1 MIADAKRQKFLET
14 QRLVFK
20 EKTNFVVR
28 RVKEERFRIEDE
40 KKEFSD
46 AYARGDSVDFGVM
59 MCLTTR
65 TKIHRISLDALK
77 KMRNY
82 DSSVDITRL
91 ERLVKLHATQLQ
103 KIGTVHADVNAKY
116 FNEMYDAI
124 RYNMAWLDVIK
135 KM

>member
-1 MIADAKRQKFLET
+1 MITDAKRQKFLEA
-14 QRLVFK
+14 QRLIFK

-28 RVKEERFRIEDE
+28 RVKEERFRIEDD
-40 KKEFSD
+40 KKVFSD
-46 AYARGDSVDFGVM
+46 AFERGESVDLGM
-59 MCLTTR
+59 LMCLTTR

-91 ERLVKLHATQLQ
+91 KHLVKLHSTQLR
-103 KIGTVHADVNAKY
+103 KIGTVHADMNIKY
-116 FNEMYDAI
+116 YNEMYDSI
-124 RYNMAWLDVIK
+124 RYNLAWLDVIK

>member
-1 MIADAKRQKFLET
+1 MITDAKRQKFLET

-46 AYARGDSVDFGVM
+46 AYARGESVDFGVM

-82 DSSVDITRL
+82 DSCVDITRL
-91 ERLVKLHATQLQ
+91 AHLVKLHATQLR
-103 KIGTVHADVNAKY
+103 KLGTVHADVNVKY
-116 FNEMYDAI
+116 YNEMYDSI
-124 RYNMAWLDVIK
+124 RYNLAWLDVIK

>member
-1 MIADAKRQKFLET
+1 MIIDAKRQKFLEA
-14 QRLVFK
+14 QRLIFK
-20 EKTNFVVR
+20 ERTNFVVR

-46 AYARGDSVDFGVM
+46 AYARHESVDFGVM

-65 TKIHRISLDALK
+65 AKIHRISLDALK

-82 DSSVDITRL
+82 DSDVDITRL
-91 ERLVKLHATQLQ
+91 KHLVKLHATQLRM
-103 KIGTVHADVNAKY
+103 IGTVHADVNIKY
-116 FNEMYDAI
+116 YGELYDSI
-124 RYNMAWLDVIK
+124 RYNLAWLNVIK